1 MSIFQIFDILRKGI
15 VLIRDFLLSRN
26 WPEIISVLK
35 IVVVVIS
42 ALLFIGIVELII
54 KLNIVNRSKSAEKSF
69 INPTHFP
76 KRTARKWTKIEERL
90 KSGQEAELKLAV
102 IEADKFFDDV
112 LKRCSYSGKDMG
124 ERLRKIN
131 ASQISNINDIWQAH
145 KIRNNIVHDINYK
158 LTVIDAE
165 RAIKSFRKALEE
177 LEVL

>member
-1 MSIFQIFDILRKGI
+1 MNIFQIADIFKKGI
-15 VLIRDFLLSRN
+15 ALIRDFLLSRD
-26 WPEIISVLK
+26 WPEIISALK
-35 IVVVVIS
+35 IIVVVIS
-42 ALLFIGIVELII
+42 AVLFVGIIELII
-54 KLNIVNRSKSAEKSF
+54 KLNIVNRAKSVGKSF

-76 KRTARKWTKIEERL
+76 KRIAKKWIKIEERL
-90 KSGQEAELKLAV
+90 ESGQEAELKLAV

-112 LKRCSYSGKDMG
+112 LKRSGYPGKDMG

-131 ASQISNINDIWQAH
+131 ASQISDIDDIWQAH

-165 RAIKSFRKALEE
+165 KAIKSFRKALEE

>member
-1 MSIFQIFDILRKGI
+1 MNVFQISDIFKKI
-15 VLIRDFLLSRN
+15 IALIRDFLLSRN
-26 WPEIISVLK
+26 WPEIISALK

-42 ALLFIGIVELII
+42 VVLFIGIVELII
-54 KLNIVNRSKSAEKSF
+54 KLNIVNRAKSVGKSF
-69 INPTHFP
+69 ITPSHFP
-76 KRTARKWTKIEERL
+76 KRIAKKWTKIEERL

-112 LKRCSYSGKDMG
+112 LKRCSYAGKDMG

-131 ASQISNINDIWQAH
+131 ASQISDIDDIWQAH